1 MDGPELVKKKE
12 EEYLY
17 FSKQNQS
24 VSSSITFLLMSNT
37 HRQLS
42 TENTHRQLST
52 ETETATQFKKG
63 VSSTSKDKKHHL
75 LVASTPQ
82 HYFNL
87 YE

>member
-24 VSSSITFLLMSNT
+24 VSSSITFLLMS
-37 HRQLS
+37 
-42 TENTHRQLST
+42 NTHRQLST